1 MKLKIIILFAFF
13 FSFNS
18 FAQNSVKITLNNHQT
33 FNFSNFESIIA
44 ENNQGNLTI
53 NAAQYKSDATD
64 KVPNN
69 EILNI
74 EGKPK
79 NGFIFIVDIDFK
91 NHLEK
96 LPVSEEKT
104 LLLKYTEAQSGEN
117 YDKNVLNKISDGS
130 DKQQFDIYFK
140 IPLENQSLS
149 MEILTGILQIKR
161 LNETDFIGHF
171 DGVFVYPDAPI
182 EAKNTTEQ
190 VIGEFTLKFD
200 NTLNY

>member
-1 MKLKIIILFAFF
+1 MKQNIIIIFALI
-13 FSFNS
+13 FSLPTI
-18 FAQNSVKITLNNHQT
+18 AQNIVKITINNHQT
-33 FNFSNFESIIA
+33 FNFSNFESVIA
-44 ENNQGNLTI
+44 ENNQGDLNI
-53 NAAQYKSDATD
+53 NAAQYKNDATD

-69 EILNI
+69 EILNV
-74 EGKPK
+74 EGKP
-79 NGFIFIVDIDFK
+79 NDGFIFIVDIDFK

-117 YDKNVLNKISDGS
+117 YDKANNRSIND

-171 DGVFVYPDAPI
+171 DGTFVYPDAPL
-182 EAKNTTEQ
+182 EATNTTEQ
-190 VIGEFTLKFD
+190 VRGEFSFKFH
-200 NTLNY
+200 NTLTY